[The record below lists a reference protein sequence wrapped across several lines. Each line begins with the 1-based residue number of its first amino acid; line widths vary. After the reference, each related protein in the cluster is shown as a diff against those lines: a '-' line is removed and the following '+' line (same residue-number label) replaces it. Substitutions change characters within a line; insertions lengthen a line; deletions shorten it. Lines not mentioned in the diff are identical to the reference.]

1 MENCRFPNRLK
12 KYRRLF
18 CFSQKEVATMLGLKD
33 TSPLSRW
40 EKGISLPNI
49 LHLFRLSRIY
59 KTMPSEMYFD
69 LWQSISKEILAKEN
83 NLLAQNVPV
92 INNETYQL

>member
-1 MENCRFPNRLK
+1 MEKCRFPNRLK

-18 CFSQKEVATMLGLKD
+18 CFSQKEVALMLGLKD

-40 EKGISLPNI
+40 EKGVSLPGV

-59 KTMPSEMYFD
+59 KAMPVELYLD
-69 LWQSISKEILAKEN
+69 LWLHISKDVAVREN
-83 NLLAQNVPV
+83 NLVAHAEPV
-92 INNETYQL
+92 ITNEK

>member
-1 MENCRFPNRLK
+1 
-12 KYRRLF
+12 
-18 CFSQKEVATMLGLKD
+18 MLGLKD

-40 EKGISLPNI
+40 EKGISLPSL

-69 LWQSISKEILAKEN
+69 LWQNISREISVKEN
-83 NLLAQNVPV
+83 DLLAHRESI
-92 INNETYQL
+92 INNEIYPL

>member
-1 MENCRFPNRLK
+1 MENSRFPNKLK

-18 CFSQKEVATMLGLKD
+18 CFKQKEVASMLGLKD

-40 EKGISLPNI
+40 EKGISLPG
-49 LHLFRLSRIY
+49 LMHLFRLSRIY

-69 LWQSISKEILAKEN
+69 LWQSISKEISAKEN
-83 NLLAQNVPV
+83 DLLAQQESFM
-92 INNETYQL
+92 NNEVYQL

>member
-1 MENCRFPNRLK
+1 MENRRYPNRLK

-18 CFSQKEVATMLGLKD
+18 CFSQKEVAMMLGLSD

-59 KTMPSEMYFD
+59 KTMPSELYFD
-69 LWQSISKEILAKEN
+69 LWQHISKEILARETD
-83 NLLAQNVPV
+83 LLAQHES
-92 INNETYQL
+92 INSNEIYHL

>member
-1 MENCRFPNRLK
+1 MENCRFPNKLK

-18 CFSQKEVATMLGLKD
+18 CFSQKEVAAMLGLKD

-49 LHLFRLSRIY
+49 IHLFRLSRIY

-69 LWQSISKEILAKEN
+69 LWQHISKEISAKEN
-83 NLLAQNVPV
+83 NLLAQAVPV
-92 INNETYQL
+92 NNNKTYQL

>member
-1 MENCRFPNRLK
+1 
-12 KYRRLF
+12 
-18 CFSQKEVATMLGLKD
+18 MLGLKD

-69 LWQSISKEILAKEN
+69 LWQNISKEILAKEN
-83 NLLAQNVPV
+83 NLLAQDVPV
-92 INNETYQL
+92 INNKYKSYE

>member
-1 MENCRFPNRLK
+1 MENSRYPNRLK

-18 CFSQKEVATMLGLKD
+18 GFSQKKVALILGLND

-49 LHLFRLSRIY
+49 IHLFRLSRLY
-59 KTMPSEMYFD
+59 KTMPSELYFD
-69 LWQSISKEILAKEN
+69 LWLNISKEISAKEN
-83 NLLAQNVPV
+83 NLLTQHESIIAK
-92 INNETYQL
+92 ELYHL

>member
-1 MENCRFPNRLK
+1 MENSRFPNKLK

-18 CFSQKEVATMLGLKD
+18 CLSQKEVAKMLGLKD

-40 EKGISLPNI
+40 EKGVSLPNI

-69 LWQSISKEILAKEN
+69 LWQGISKEISVKEN
-83 NLLAQNVPV
+83 NLLAQDVPV
-92 INNETYQL
+92 INNEPYKL